1 MLNQNF
7 AHLHVHNEYSLLD
20 GLGKAEEYVA
30 RAKELGF
37 YYLALTNH
45 GNIDGLISFQKA
57 CRKQKITPVFGC
69 ELYICPGKA
78 SSKEGRHNYHITTLV
93 RNQAGWN
100 TLCRMLSFANLEG
113 FYYRPRI
120 GIEDLLDFD
129 LSGLTILTG
138 CANSVLMC
146 EGGIELI
153 QAIQEQYENV
163 FLEIMPHQT
172 PEQKEHY
179 QVIKLLIKTFPVVAT
194 NDCHYVMEGDSLP
207 QEVLLAVQR
216 SAKWSDP
223 KRFKFDIKGLHLRS
237 AEEMVDAFQEQDFY
251 PEETWRLALS
261 NTVRVAK
268 MCGPFQIRKRQ
279 INLPTVPKHEGKEPD
294 LLLTKLCYDGLFSVR
309 DRNLINEVELE
320 EYKERMMTELDLIK
334 SKGFSNY
341 FLIVKELLD
350 WCKETG
356 IMYGPGRGS
365 VGGSMVAYLLGIT
378 NIDPIKFD
386 LLFDRFINKDRID
399 YPDIDL
405 DFEDIYRGRVRKHL
419 EETYGEN
426 NVAGLS
432 TFLEMKGR
440 MVIRDVGRVFD
451 LPSYEID
458 AFAKSLWSKD
468 DNAKILGEAKTGE
481 GRALADEHPEE
492 YAVAERLEQ
501 QIRGVGQHAAAVIVS
516 RDDLTETN
524 RGHLCKRNDHLVMNW
539 DMGDAEYMGLMKLDI
554 LGLAT
559 LTVLNECSRLVGG
572 IDFNSIPLD
581 DGEVLA
587 SITADN
593 LAGLFQLSGK
603 ATADLL
609 NHIKIKS
616 FNDIVI
622 IITASRPGPAD
633 SGMTAEYIKRRGG
646 GGIRK
651 EHPLYQEAT
660 KETLGV
666 VLFQEQ
672 MMAIMNKVA
681 GLSYST
687 ADNIRKVIGKKRDK
701 KEFEPYRQGFISGCL
716 RNKTMSGREASLF
729 WEGLLEWARYGFNR
743 CLTGDTLVYRS
754 SANQFSKKE
763 VTVEELYGKWQEKS
777 DSGKALRYRGLQ
789 IMQMDEDKRA
799 RPGTLKGVHLNGIKK
814 VYEIEASSGAKIKAT
829 ENHRFLSPSGYKTV
843 RELKAGDKLF
853 ILPKFKRGRQK
864 TGLAIRGQGVTYFS
878 TKPGFCG
885 GKGNPGYIDGRDIA
899 LEKAKQIVLLRSKG
913 ECEKCG
919 ANRGRMEFAHINSLE
934 SYQGDFLKYH
944 NSRNILRL
952 CNPCH
957 KSFDYKKGERK
968 VRYSRGVQMALDTIK
983 AIKYVGYKK
992 VYDLEMDTP
1001 QHNFIA
1007 NRFVSHNSHAV
1018 GYAMLGYWT
1027 AYCKVRYPKEFICAA
1042 LAYGK
1047 DKEGYKADLV
1057 KYAIKVG
1064 LTVSP
1069 PKVGKSDSI
1078 KWTAIDGVLY
1088 APFIEI
1094 KGIGEKTAL
1103 ELSQRKEVQLGFFSR
1118 PEMEKLAATKGNT
1131 KTSAL
1136 LSKVGAYGDDIPEGV
1151 QEYFSFPISVKDS
1164 KWKWLPLEGDR
1175 LRFPKGL
1182 ITSKHYRDLHI
1193 LACTKCNLA
1202 KECSKPVLTSIG
1214 QTNTVILGEGPGK
1227 NEDLEGLPFVGDSG
1241 EVLWESLNRLGYKR
1255 EFFHIMNVV
1264 RCWPSESKTPSQE
1277 QIETCFPWS
1286 AYELRQIDCKLI
1298 LALGNTPLV
1307 ALTDKPGITKKTG
1320 TTEWVERVGA
1330 WVCWCV
1336 HPSWVLRGNDQ
1347 DIFDK
1352 GIDNFV
1358 KRLRFLR
1365 RNK

>member
-69 ELYICPGKA
+69 ELYICSGKA
-78 SSKEGRHNYHITTLV
+78 SSKEGRHNYHITTLI

-120 GIEDLLDFD
+120 GIEDLLEFD
-129 LSGLTILTG
+129 LSGLIIMTG

-172 PEQKEHY
+172 PEQREHY
-179 QVIKLLIKTFPVVAT
+179 QVIKPLIKTFPVVAT

-279 INLPTVPKHEGKEPD
+279 INLPTVPKHEGKDPD

-320 EYKERMMTELDLIK
+320 EYKERMVTELDLIK
-334 SKGFSNY
+334 GKGFSNY
-341 FLIVKELLD
+341 FLIVRELLD

-378 NIDPIKFD
+378 NIDPIKFN

-405 DFEDIYRGRVRKHL
+405 DFEDIYRERVRKHL

-468 DNAKILGEAKTGE
+468 DNAKILGEARTGE

-729 WEGLLEWARYGFNR
+729 WEGLLEWARYGFP
-743 CLTGDTLVYRS
+743 
-754 SANQFSKKE
+754 
-763 VTVEELYGKWQEKS
+763 
-777 DSGKALRYRGLQ
+777 KA
-789 IMQMDEDKRA
+789 
-799 RPGTLKGVHLNGIKK
+799 
-814 VYEIEASSGAKIKAT
+814 
-829 ENHRFLSPSGYKTV
+829 
-843 RELKAGDKLF
+843 
-853 ILPKFKRGRQK
+853 
-864 TGLAIRGQGVTYFS
+864 
-878 TKPGFCG
+878 
-885 GKGNPGYIDGRDIA
+885 
-899 LEKAKQIVLLRSKG
+899 
-913 ECEKCG
+913 
-919 ANRGRMEFAHINSLE
+919 
-934 SYQGDFLKYH
+934 
-944 NSRNILRL
+944 
-952 CNPCH
+952 
-957 KSFDYKKGERK
+957 
-968 VRYSRGVQMALDTIK
+968 
-983 AIKYVGYKK
+983 
-992 VYDLEMDTP
+992 
-1001 QHNFIA
+1001 
-1007 NRFVSHNSHAV
+1007 HAV

-1078 KWTAIDGVLY
+1078 KWTAIDAVLY

-1136 LSKVGAYGDDIPEGV
+1136 LSKVGAYGDDIPEGA

-1182 ITSKHYRDLHI
+1182 ITSKHYRDLHV

-1227 NEDLEGLPFVGDSG
+1227 NEDAEGLPFVGDSG

-1277 QIETCFPWS
+1277 QIGICFPWT